1 MSSSSHWFGD
11 VSVGQCVHQHGA
23 GHQKKCFSPMWG
35 VGQLP
40 NIDVNLFSSFFFF
53 VVKQQ
58 QQKLPKNRII
68 FHWQKC
74 SVDFRNQMQ
83 KGVACSTGMSVRPP
97 VAYHPAINGHP
108 NNDNKRRKKGL
119 EEDDDR

>member
-1 MSSSSHWFGD
+1 MYLSDSASTSMGP
-11 VSVGQCVHQHGA
+11 VIKRNASVQCGGSGSYQA
-23 GHQKKCFSPMWG
+23 STSTYS
-35 VGQLP
+35 L
-40 NIDVNLFSSFFFF
+40 FFF

-58 QQKLPKNRII
+58 QKKNKSKITKKSDNFSLAKI
-68 FHWQKC
+68 F
-74 SVDFRNQMQ
+74 VDFRNQMQ

-108 NNDNKRRKKGL
+108 NNDKKKKEL